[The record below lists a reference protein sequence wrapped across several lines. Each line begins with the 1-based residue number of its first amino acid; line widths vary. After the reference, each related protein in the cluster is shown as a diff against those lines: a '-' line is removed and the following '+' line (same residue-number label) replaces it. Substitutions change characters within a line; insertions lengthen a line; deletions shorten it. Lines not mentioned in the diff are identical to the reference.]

1 MIELPPPEDDGLFI
15 PTVGEWSRDKHHFL
29 RRYLDAFTTAMRN
42 KKWDGLHYVDL
53 FAGAGLARLKTS
65 RKLEWG
71 SPVIAARA
79 PFSFSCLHLCEK
91 DREAFAALEKRLGR
105 IRPQQQIRL
114 FHGDANQKIREIVSG
129 IPQGTLSVAFLDP
142 FGLHLEFNCLVQLA
156 NRRADLIVFF
166 PDRSDILRNWLK
178 YYFDNPESNLD
189 RYLGAGVNWRAM
201 IETVPHHRLCDRF
214 LKLYQ
219 GQIEKLGY
227 RYFDYER
234 ISTDRGPLYRL
245 IYASRNQVGLRIWR
259 RVAQRKPDRQDTF
272 DFGES

>member
-53 FAGAGLARLKTS
+53 FAGAGLARLKPS
-65 RKLEWG
+65 AKLEWG
-71 SPVIAARA
+71 SPVIAAHA
-79 PFSFSCLHLCEK
+79 PFAFDCLHLCER
-91 DREAFAALEKRLGR
+91 DREAFAALEMRLGR
-105 IRPQQQIRL
+105 IRPQQKIRL
-114 FHGDANQKIREIVSG
+114 FHGDANQKIREIVNG

-142 FGLHLEFNCLVQLA
+142 FGLHLEFNCLEQLA
-156 NRRADLIVFF
+156 NRRADLIIFF
-166 PDRSDILRNWLK
+166 PDHSDILRNWLK
-178 YYFDNPESNLD
+178 YYYDNPESNLD
-189 RYLGAGVNWRAM
+189 RYLGAGVDWRTM
-201 IETVPHHRLCDRF
+201 IETVPRHRLCDKF
-214 LKLYQ
+214 LELYQ
-219 GQIEKLGY
+219 GQIKKLGY
-227 RYFDYER
+227 RHFDYER

-259 RVAQRKPDRQDTF
+259 GVAQRKPDRQNTF